1 MDMVPVNYLA
11 VLVAAVVTFV
21 VSWLWYG
28 PIFGKA
34 WMKSAGMG
42 ELTPEMKAKGM
53 KMMPVSMVIQFIGTL
68 LMAYVLAHSLVFA
81 SAYTQTTGIAGGL
94 MAGFWSWLGFV
105 APVTVGM
112 VLWEGRPW
120 KYWMIV
126 AGNWLVNLLII
137 GAILASWM

>member
-1 MDMVPVNYLA
+1 MVVVPVNYLA
-11 VLVAAVVTFV
+11 VVAAAVAAFV
-21 VSWLWYG
+21 ISWLWYG

-42 ELTPEMKAKGM
+42 ELTPEMKAMGM
-53 KMMPVSMVIQFIGTL
+53 KKMPMNMMIQFVGTL
-68 LMAYVLAHSLVFA
+68 LMAYVLQHSLVFA
-81 SAYTQTTGIAGGL
+81 SAYMQASGLSAGL

-120 KYWMIV
+120 KYWCIV
-126 AGNWLVNLLII
+126 AGNWLVNLLVV
-137 GAILASWM
+137 GAILALWV